1 MKYSMKCAALM
12 CRIALNQQLAGDRM
26 SMAYEK
32 LELLIGGEWRKGD
45 GGGEDVLN
53 PANEQVIGHVPHAS
67 AQELG
72 MALDASVE
80 GFKVWRNTPPI
91 QRQAVMEK
99 AARILEDRA
108 DAIARNLTMEMGKPV
123 GEAKMEL
130 GFAID
135 VLRWYGEEGKR
146 AYGRLIP
153 PRIPG
158 ARQMM
163 VKEPVGPACAFV
175 AWNFPAVNVMR
186 KVAGALG
193 AGCSLII
200 KPSEETPATA
210 VAIASALQQAGL
222 PPGVLNMVFG
232 VPDTVSR
239 HILGSY
245 IPRKLSFTGSVPVGK
260 HLQKLAADTLKR
272 CTMELGGHSP
282 VIVFDDCDVEKALD
296 SIGNNKF
303 RNAGQVCI
311 SPTRF
316 FVQDNVYS
324 QFVDGFTERAK
335 AIKVGDGLEDGTQMG
350 PLIAARRLDVMDGF
364 VSDARD
370 KGAVVTTG
378 GARIGNNGYFWS
390 PTVMKDV
397 PDDARIM
404 SEEPFGPVAPVQPF
418 KTMDEVLEK
427 SNGLSFGLA
436 SYVYTSDGAKAKMM
450 SQQLNAGLVGINH
463 PFVSMPE
470 TPFGG
475 VNESGYGSEGGI
487 EGLEAFLRTKFV
499 TEVGV

>member
-1 MKYSMKCAALM
+1 
-12 CRIALNQQLAGDRM
+12 
-26 SMAYEK
+26 MAYET

-53 PANEQVIGHVPHAS
+53 PASEQVLGQVPHAS
-67 AQELG
+67 AAELD
-72 MALDASVE
+72 MALEASRE
-80 GFKVWRNTPPI
+80 GFGLWRNTTPLK
-91 QRQAVMEK
+91 RQAVMEK
-99 AARILEDRA
+99 AARILEERA
-108 DAIARNLTMEMGKPV
+108 DAIARNLTMEMGKPLA
-123 GEAKMEL
+123 EAKLEL

-158 ARQMM
+158 ARQM
-163 VKEPVGPACAFV
+163 VTREPVGPACAFV

-210 VAIASALQQAGL
+210 VAIGRALQDAGL
-222 PPGVLNMVFG
+222 PAGVLNIVFG

-239 HILGSY
+239 HILGSP
-245 IPRKLSFTGSVPVGK
+245 IPRKLSFTGSIPVGK

-272 CTMELGGHSP
+272 CTMELGGHAP
-282 VIVFDDCDVEKALD
+282 VIVFDDADLARTLD
-296 SIGNNKF
+296 SIGRNKF

-316 FVQDNVYS
+316 FVQDGVYAK
-324 QFVDGFTERAK
+324 FVDGFTELAG
-335 AIKVGDGLEDGTQMG
+335 AIKVGDGLEEGTQMG
-350 PLIAARRLDVMDGF
+350 PLIAARRLEVMEAF

-370 KGAVVTTG
+370 KGAAVTTG
-378 GARIGNNGYFWS
+378 GGRVGNRGYFWA
-390 PTVMKDV
+390 PTILRDV
-397 PDDARIM
+397 PDEARIM

-418 KTMDEVLEK
+418 KTMDEVLERA
-427 SNGLSFGLA
+427 NRLSFGLA
-436 SYVYTSDGAKAKMM
+436 SYVYTSDGARAKTM
-450 SQQLNAGLVGINH
+450 SEQLDAGLVGVNH
-463 PFVSMPE
+463 PGISMPE

>member
-1 MKYSMKCAALM
+1 
-12 CRIALNQQLAGDRM
+12 
-26 SMAYEK
+26 MAYEN

-45 GGGEDVLN
+45 GGGEEVLN
-53 PANEQVIGHVPHAS
+53 PANEQVIGQVPHAS
-67 AQELG
+67 AAELD
-72 MALDASVE
+72 MALEASVA
-80 GFKVWRNTPPI
+80 GFETWRNTPPL

-99 AARILEDRA
+99 AARILESRA
-108 DAIARNLTMEMGKPV
+108 DGIARNLTMEMGKPV
-123 GEAKMEL
+123 GEAKLEL

-163 VKEPVGPACAFV
+163 VKEPVGVSCAFV

-193 AGCSLII
+193 AGCSIII

-210 VAIASALQQAGL
+210 VAIGRALQEAGL
-222 PPGVLNMVFG
+222 PAGVLNIVFG

-260 HLQKLAADTLKR
+260 HLQKLAAETLKR

-282 VIVFDDCDVEKALD
+282 VIVFDDADLDKALK
-296 SIGNNKF
+296 SIGGNKF

-311 SPTRF
+311 SPTRY
-316 FVQDNVYS
+316 FVQDNIYS
-324 QFVDGFTERAK
+324 KFVDGFTEIARSV
-335 AIKVGDGLEDGTQMG
+335 KVGDGLEDGTQMG
-350 PLIAARRLDVMDGF
+350 PLIAARRLDVMEGF

-370 KGAVVTTG
+370 KGAKVTTG
-378 GARIGNNGYFWS
+378 GERIGNQGYFWA
-390 PTVMKDV
+390 PTILKDV

-404 SEEPFGPVAPVQPF
+404 SEEPFGPVAPCQPF

-427 SNGLSFGLA
+427 SNSLSFGLA
-436 SYVYTSDGAKAKMM
+436 SYVYTSSGEKAKKM
-450 SQQLNAGLVGINH
+450 SEQLNAGLVGVNH

-487 EGLEAFLRTKFV
+487 EGLDAFLRTKFV
-499 TEVGV
+499 TEIGV

>member
-1 MKYSMKCAALM
+1 
-12 CRIALNQQLAGDRM
+12 M
-26 SMAYEK
+26 SYPTIEM
-32 LELLIGGEWRKGD
+32 LINGEWQSGE
-45 GGGEDVLN
+45 GGAEDIIN
-53 PANEQVIGHVPHAS
+53 PATEEVLGQTPHAS
-67 AQELG
+67 SSQ
-72 MALDASVE
+72 LDAALAAADA
-80 GFKVWRNTPPI
+80 GFKVWRKVTPI
-91 QRQAVMEK
+91 ERQKIMSQ
-99 AARILEDRA
+99 AADTLTAQTDE
-108 DAIARNLTMEMGKPV
+108 IAANLTREMGKPLF
-123 GEAKMEL
+123 ESKLEL

-163 VKEPVGPACAFV
+163 VKEPVGPCSAFV

-210 VAIASALQQAGL
+210 VAIGKALTGAGL
-222 PPGVLNMVFG
+222 PAGVLNIVFG

-239 HILGSY
+239 HILAS
-245 IPRKLSFTGSVPVGK
+245 PVTKKLSFTGSIPVGK

-282 VIVFDDCDVEKALD
+282 VIVFDDADVDAAINV
-296 SIGNNKF
+296 IGTNKF

-316 FVQDNVYS
+316 FVQENVYS
-324 QFVDGFTERAK
+324 KFVDGFAEVANGLT
-335 AIKVGDGLEDGTQMG
+335 VGNGLDDGVQVG
-350 PLIAARRLDVMDGF
+350 PLVAERRMDVMQGW
-364 VSDARD
+364 VSDATD
-370 KGAVVTTG
+370 KGATVVAG
-378 GARIGNNGYFWS
+378 GERLGNKGWFWK

-397 PDDARIM
+397 PEDARILT
-404 SEEPFGPVAPVQPF
+404 EEPFGPVAPVMPF
-418 KTMDEVLEK
+418 KAMDDVLERAN
-427 SNGLSFGLA
+427 SLPFGLA
-436 SYVYTSDGAKAKMM
+436 SYVFTTDGKKAAMM
-450 SQQLNAGLVGINH
+450 GEQLEAGLVGVNH
-463 PFVSMPE
+463 PGVSMPE

-487 EGLEAFLRTKFV
+487 EGLEAYLRTKFV
-499 TEVGV
+499 TELGV